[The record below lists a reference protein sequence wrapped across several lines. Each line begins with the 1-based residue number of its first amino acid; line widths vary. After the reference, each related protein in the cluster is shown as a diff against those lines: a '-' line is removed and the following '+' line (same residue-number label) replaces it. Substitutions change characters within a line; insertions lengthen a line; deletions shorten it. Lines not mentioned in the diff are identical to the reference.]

1 MSAVI
6 EKNEVAIIPQ
16 ARIEDARRLSDVAR
30 QSQAALLA
38 NDDPIIRTVIMAQAA
53 QLLRERLTPNIMN
66 DFRAL
71 MNTPLGFR
79 TDRAQGNASG
89 KVYDDATIKD
99 CLIQAL
105 VRGLR
110 PTGNEF
116 NIIAGNLYITK
127 DGYRRLLREFPGLTN
142 LHIDIGTP
150 KAHGEGAIVPC
161 RAKWLMHGQPQEMD
175 CTGEFSIAVKGTGV
189 DLLHGKAESKMLRR
203 VFQRV
208 AGSDLAGP
216 EEDDASATPEEIAE
230 AAGTVS

>member
-16 ARIEDARRLSDVAR
+16 ARIEDARRLSEVAR
-30 QSQAALLA
+30 QSQLALLE
-38 NDDPIIRTVIMAQAA
+38 NDDPIIRTVILAQAA
-53 QLLRERLTPNIMN
+53 QMLRERLTPAIMN

-71 MNTPLGFR
+71 MNTPLGFK
-79 TDRAQGNASG
+79 TDRPPGNPSG
-89 KVYDDATIKD
+89 KTYDDATIKD
-99 CLIQAL
+99 NLIQAL

-127 DGYRRLLREFPGLTN
+127 DGYRRLLRECPGMTN
-142 LHIDIGTP
+142 LHVDIGTP

-161 RAKWLMHGQPQEMD
+161 KAKWLMHGQPQTMD
-175 CTGEFSIAVKGTGV
+175 CTGEFSIAVKGVGV

-203 VFQRV
+203 IFQRI

-216 EEDDASATPEEIAE
+216 DEDEVAPVAE